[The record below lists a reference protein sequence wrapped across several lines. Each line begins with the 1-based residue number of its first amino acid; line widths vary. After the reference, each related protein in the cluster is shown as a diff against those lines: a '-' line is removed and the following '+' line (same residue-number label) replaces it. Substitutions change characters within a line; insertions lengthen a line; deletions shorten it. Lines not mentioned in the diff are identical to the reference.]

1 MQFCFT
7 KCTQETNGKL
17 VDGKKSNVNLPFHGG
32 MFLSSDLIASS
43 FCKVE
48 REKEGALFA
57 HR

>member
-48 REKEGALFA
+48 REKEGA
-57 HR
+57 